1 MSDDQPTEPTVDE
14 ADTQQAAAK
23 AGRQGHQ
30 TLEKKTIKGQVIT
43 HTIVKPLPGGGQTEG

>member
-1 MSDDQPTEPTVDE
+1 MSDDRPTEPTVDE